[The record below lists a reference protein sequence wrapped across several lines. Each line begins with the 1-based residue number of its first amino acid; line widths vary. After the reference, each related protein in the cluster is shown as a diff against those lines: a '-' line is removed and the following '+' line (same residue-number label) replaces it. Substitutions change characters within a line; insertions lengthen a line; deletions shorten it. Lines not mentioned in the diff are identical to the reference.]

1 MGTEDP
7 HRSGRVRRGFGAL
20 SLPGRRVAGMTG
32 SMTAAGPAAFR
43 RAVAR
48 LDVARL
54 RTEIEL
60 GPLPAPA
67 RLAPYSHALSAT
79 VYPPGATR
87 SRHPAG
93 SCCSTT
99 PTGSPAWG
107 GELRIVAFAT
117 CELDTE
123 IAQDPLLPEVA
134 WSWLT
139 ESLDASG
146 AGYTALG
153 GTVTA
158 TSSTRFGDIAGP
170 HRADDLEL
178 RASWTADE
186 NTDLHL
192 AGVRRLPRR
201 GSRASARR
209 RHTTSKG
216 RSVRGAHGPIRY
228 VTVGRNGCLTTDGR
242 RADTMGDNGTSYPTG
257 PSRSFDS
264 TVRRRTRTIGMPR
277 GCWNAEGLRGRVGGR
292 PVSNASAARRARIR
306 GDPGLGSKYRPRS
319 GRAGHPAADPA
330 FSRCGSCRA
339 TACGRPPSCSSI
351 PTAPPGSH

>member
-1 MGTEDP
+1 
-7 HRSGRVRRGFGAL
+7 
-20 SLPGRRVAGMTG
+20 MTG

-43 RAVAR
+43 RAVAG

-54 RTEIEL
+54 RSEIEI

-67 RLAPYSHALSAT
+67 RLAPWSHAVSAA
-79 VYPPGATR
+79 VYPAGADEETASGR
-87 SRHPAG
+87 LVLLFDPEG
-93 SCCSTT
+93 V
-99 PTGSPAWG
+99 PAWG

-117 CELDTE
+117 CELDVE

-170 HRADDLEL
+170 QRADDLEM

-192 AGVRRLPRR
+192 QAFAGFL
-201 GSRASARR
+201 
-209 RHTTSKG
+209 
-216 RSVRGAHGPIRY
+216 
-228 VTVGRNGCLTTDGR
+228 
-242 RADTMGDNGTSYPTG
+242 
-257 PSRSFDS
+257 
-264 TVRRRTRTIGMPR
+264 
-277 GCWNAEGLRGRVGGR
+277 
-292 PVSNASAARRARIR
+292 ASAA
-306 GDPGLGSKYRPRS
+306 GLPPEGVTLLQR
-319 GRAGHPAADPA
+319 ADPFA
-330 FSRCGSCRA
+330 LRTDRYDS
-339 TACGRPPSCSSI
+339 
-351 PTAPPGSH
+351 

>member
-1 MGTEDP
+1 M
-7 HRSGRVRRGFGAL
+7 
-20 SLPGRRVAGMTG
+20 PGRRVAGMTG

-48 LDVARL
+48 LDAARL
-54 RTEIEL
+54 RTEIEV

-67 RLAPYSHALSAT
+67 RLAPYSHAVSAA
-79 VYPPGATR
+79 VYQQGADEETASGR
-87 SRHPAG
+87 LVLLFDPDG
-93 SCCSTT
+93 V
-99 PTGSPAWG
+99 PAWG

-170 HRADDLEL
+170 HRADDLEM

-186 NTDLHL
+186 RTDLHL
-192 AGVRRLPRR
+192 QAFAGFL
-201 GSRASARR
+201 
-209 RHTTSKG
+209 
-216 RSVRGAHGPIRY
+216 
-228 VTVGRNGCLTTDGR
+228 
-242 RADTMGDNGTSYPTG
+242 
-257 PSRSFDS
+257 
-264 TVRRRTRTIGMPR
+264 
-277 GCWNAEGLRGRVGGR
+277 
-292 PVSNASAARRARIR
+292 ASAA
-306 GDPGLGSKYRPRS
+306 GLPPEGVTILQR
-319 GRAGHPAADPA
+319 ADP
-330 FSRCGSCRA
+330 FTVHTDRYDS
-339 TACGRPPSCSSI
+339 
-351 PTAPPGSH
+351 

>member
-1 MGTEDP
+1 
-7 HRSGRVRRGFGAL
+7 
-20 SLPGRRVAGMTG
+20 MTG

-67 RLAPYSHALSAT
+67 RLAPYSHAVSAT
-79 VYPPGATR
+79 VYPPGAEEESASGR
-87 SRHPAG
+87 LVLLFDPDG
-93 SCCSTT
+93 V
-99 PTGSPAWG
+99 PAWG

-192 AGVRRLPRR
+192 AAFAGFLAAAAGLPPEGVTLLQRADPFGVR
-201 GSRASARR
+201 
-209 RHTTSKG
+209 TD
-216 RSVRGAHGPIRY
+216 RY
-228 VTVGRNGCLTTDGR
+228 
-242 RADTMGDNGTSYPTG
+242 DT
-257 PSRSFDS
+257 
-264 TVRRRTRTIGMPR
+264 
-277 GCWNAEGLRGRVGGR
+277 
-292 PVSNASAARRARIR
+292 
-306 GDPGLGSKYRPRS
+306 
-319 GRAGHPAADPA
+319 
-330 FSRCGSCRA
+330 
-339 TACGRPPSCSSI
+339 
-351 PTAPPGSH
+351 